1 MATTT
6 TTLFDKIG
14 GSAAVEAVVKEFYTR
29 VLADK
34 DLKNFFDKTDMD
46 AQTKSQIDFITMAIG
61 GPNHYEGRP
70 MKEAH
75 EGMGIT
81 EMHFDKVA
89 THLVETLAWG
99 GVGQDDI
106 NEIVSVV
113 GPLKAQIVEA

>member
-1 MATTT
+1 MSTVT
-6 TTLFDKIG
+6 TTLYDKIG
-14 GSAAVEAVVKEFYTR
+14 GAPAVEAVVKEFYVR

-34 DLKNFFDKTDMD
+34 DLKNFFDRTNMD
-46 AQTKSQIDFITMAIG
+46 AQTKSQINFITMALG
-61 GPNHYEGRP
+61 GPNNYDGKP

-99 GVGQDDI
+99 GVSQEDI
-106 NEIVSVV
+106 DTIVGVV
-113 GPLKAQIVEA
+113 APLKAQIVEV